1 MSDENT
7 IISTINTATGY
18 NRCYHDGLPANVTLP
33 ASVVQRVSTVPDN
46 THDGPAFDTVRY
58 QVSCWAE
65 TKAASVALAATVRTA
80 LDRNMSA
87 VELSLM
93 ENKLGIKD
101 PETGLYQT
109 ILDFFVWE

>member
-18 NRCYHDGLPANVTLP
+18 NRAYHDGLPANVTLP
-33 ASVVQRVSTVPDN
+33 ASVVQLVSGPQMM
-46 THDGPAFDTVRY
+46 THDGPAFRVARY
-58 QVSCWAE
+58 QISCWAE
-65 TKAASVALAATVRTA
+65 TKAASLTLAAIIENVMT
-80 LDRNMSA
+80 RNMTA
-87 VELSLM
+87 FELSLP